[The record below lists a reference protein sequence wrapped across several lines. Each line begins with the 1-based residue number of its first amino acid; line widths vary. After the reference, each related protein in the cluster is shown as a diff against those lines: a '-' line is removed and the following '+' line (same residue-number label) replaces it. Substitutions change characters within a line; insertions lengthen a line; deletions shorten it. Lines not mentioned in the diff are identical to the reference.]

1 MERGYGNNYSL
12 EDGNM
17 LSMLVNDPTD
27 DISACPTLLLITRLL
42 IFLFSHSEENET
54 PTQILEHCL
63 SQFVLDRERL
73 CSFAEGPSA
82 PKLLF
87 LL

>member
-1 MERGYGNNYSL
+1 MEHGYDNNYSL
-12 EDGNM
+12 KNGNM

-27 DISACPTLLLITRLL
+27 HIIACPTLLL

-63 SQFVLDRERL
+63 SQFILDRERL

>member
-1 MERGYGNNYSL
+1 MEHGYDNNYSL
-12 EDGNM
+12 KNGNM

-27 DISACPTLLLITRLL
+27 HISACPPSLL
-42 IFLFSHSEENET
+42 IFLFSHSEESET

-63 SQFVLDRERL
+63 SQFILDRERL

>member
-12 EDGNM
+12 ENGSM
-17 LSMLVNDPTD
+17 LSMLVND
-27 DISACPTLLLITRLL
+27 ISACPTLLL